1 MYSRSGGTVRGVGV
15 TVSAP
20 SADDA
25 PLFLRLAAHP
35 VRWRLLQ
42 ELARSDRAVKELTGL
57 LDERQSLV
65 SYHLGQLRQG
75 GLVRAHR
82 SSADGRDSYY
92 AVDLAQCERQIRAAG
107 GELHPALALVSSP
120 PAAGPRPAAGRRR
133 RVLFLCTGNSARSQM
148 AEALL
153 GSLSAGTIDVASAGS
168 APKQLHPLG
177 VQVMAERGID
187 ISTNRTKHLDPF
199 VSEHFDWVI
208 TLCDRVREVCPEF
221 PSHPNLVHWSVPD
234 PALAGA
240 TTRAS
245 LAAFRQT
252 ADELEERI
260 RFLMHVLEHPT
271 NEEVG

>member
-1 MYSRSGGTVRGVGV
+1 VGTTAGTV
-15 TVSAP
+15 TH
-20 SADDA
+20 DA

-42 ELARSDRAVKELTGL
+42 ELVRSDRAVKELTAL

-65 SYHLGQLRQG
+65 SYHLAQLRDG

-92 AVDLAQCERQIRAAG
+92 AVDLAGCEQQLHAAG
-107 GELHPALALVSSP
+107 GALHPALAARSGPVEA
-120 PAAGPRPAAGRRR
+120 PAAEDGHRQ

-153 GSLSAGTIDVASAGS
+153 GAMSGGSVDVASAGS
-168 APKQLHPLG
+168 APKALHPLG

-187 ISTNRTKHLDPF
+187 ISANRTKHLDVF
-199 VSEHFDWVI
+199 VPQRFDWVI

-221 PSHPNLVHWSVPD
+221 PAHPELVHWSVPD
-234 PALAGA
+234 PALVGP
-240 TTRAS
+240 RS
-245 LAAFRQT
+245 RPSVAAFRRT
-252 ADELEERI
+252 ADELEQRI
-260 RFLMHVLEHPT
+260 RFLLHVLEGPSTRRSAH
-271 NEEVG
+271 G